1 MDNAEQPRGAWN
13 AADRAEHV
21 QGIHMGRH
29 AREQYGWVGLGVTG
43 GAAAGARS
51 P

>member
-21 QGIHMGRH
+21 QGIWEDTH
-29 AREQYGWVGLGVTG
+29 AREQYGWVGGVTG